1 MLIELIDKVLSFF
14 VTQQGRSTDFKIEKK
29 FFSSLPKTMI
39 DPNSMEQ
46 AFLNIILNAQK
57 AMPKGGT
64 FTVSTR
70 CASPE
75 ERGWERGSR
84 GPDYF

>member
-1 MLIELIDKVLSFF
+1 M
-14 VTQQGRSTDFKIEKK
+14 
-29 FFSSLPKTMI
+29 TMI

-64 FTVSTR
+64 LTVSTLLLNR
-70 CASPE
+70 E
-75 ERGWERGSR
+75 EDSKEDGHRRIQIVFEDTGIGIPGENLAQ
-84 GPDYF
+84 DF